1 MLTIREALDSGE
13 IPANQYAYP
22 DNRQYAVYLV
32 ATGERL
38 GIVVRMY
45 KAEGE
50 FWVDTFANS
59 FQVSGHNPEFE
70 IRENR

>member
-1 MLTIREALDSGE
+1 MLTIRDALETGE

-22 DNRQYAVYLV
+22 DNRRYAVHSIT
-32 ATGERL
+32 TGERL
-38 GIVVRMY
+38 GIVVRMFQVQ
-45 KAEGE
+45 GE
-50 FWVDTFANS
+50 FWADTFANS